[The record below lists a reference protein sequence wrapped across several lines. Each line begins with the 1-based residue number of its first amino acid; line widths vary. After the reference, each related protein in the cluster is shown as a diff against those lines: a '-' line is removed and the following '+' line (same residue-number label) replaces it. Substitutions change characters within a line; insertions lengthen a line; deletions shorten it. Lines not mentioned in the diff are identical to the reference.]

1 MSTIATLILTF
12 YIVILFILS
21 LYGLHRYWILYLYYR
36 YYKWA
41 PPLPRPSQPAIW
53 PKVTVQLPIF
63 NEQYVVKRLINRVC
77 DLDYPRDCL
86 EVQVL
91 DDSTDETTAIAQAT
105 VAKQQA
111 AGVKVHYLHR
121 PNRVGFKAGA
131 LAEGVRTARGE
142 FIAVFD
148 ADFVPPPTFLKD
160 TIPHFQ
166 DPQIGMVQTRWSH
179 LNADYSLLTRIQAL
193 FLDGHFVLEH
203 TARNRSGAFF
213 NFNGTAGV
221 WRRSAIESAGGWQH
235 DTLTEDLDLSY
246 RAQLAGWRFL
256 FLPEVICPA
265 ELPVDVH
272 AFKSQQHRWTKGA
285 MQTAKKLLPKIWR
298 SDLSLSVK
306 LEATVHLTA
315 NVGYLLMA
323 ALALLVGPALWI
335 RHLVPWSPYASALE
349 LGAFLSTSFSIVC
362 FYLVTQS
369 EVSPGKPWRLRDLPA
384 LMSLGIGM
392 CLNNA
397 KGVWQAL
404 CGYSGEFCRT
414 AKYRIESARDDWKHK
429 RYRSMQGRLI
439 GGEALFCV
447 YSLLACGVAVGTAN
461 WVALPFSTLF
471 LIGFAYVAVLSA
483 VHADKGT

>member
-1 MSTIATLILTF
+1 MPIIATFILAF
-12 YIVILFILS
+12 YIGIVFILS
-21 LYGLHRYWILYLYYR
+21 LYGIHRYWILYLYYR
-36 YYKWA
+36 HYKWA
-41 PPLPRPSQPAIW
+41 PPLLQPRPPAMW
-53 PKVTVQLPIF
+53 PKATVQLPIF
-63 NEQYVVKRLINRVC
+63 NERYVVDRLIDGVC
-77 DLDYPRDCL
+77 QLEYPRDRF

-91 DDSTDETTAIAQAT
+91 DDSTDETVAIAQAA
-105 VAKQQA
+105 VARHRA
-111 AGVKVHYLHR
+111 AGINIHYLHR
-121 PNRVGFKAGA
+121 PNRWGFKAGA
-131 LAEGVRTARGE
+131 LAEALRTAQGE

-148 ADFVPPPTFLKD
+148 ADFVPPGAFLKE
-160 TIPHFQ
+160 TIPYFQ

-221 WRRSAIESAGGWQH
+221 WRRTAIEAGGGWQH

-285 MQTAKKLLPKIWR
+285 MQTAKKLLPHIWR
-298 SDLSLSVK
+298 SHLPWPIK

-315 NVGYLLMA
+315 NIGYLLMA
-323 ALALLVGPALWI
+323 VLAFLIGPALWV
-335 RHLVPWSPYASALE
+335 RHLVPWSPYASVLE
-349 LGAFLSTSFSIVC
+349 LAAFISTSFSIAC
-362 FYLVTQS
+362 FYFVTQA
-369 EVSPGKPWRLRDLPA
+369 EVSPGKRWRLRDLPA

-392 CLNNA
+392 CFNNA
-397 KGVWQAL
+397 MAVWQAL
-404 CGYSGEFCRT
+404 WGCSGEFCRT

-429 RYRSMQGRLI
+429 RYRSIQSRAI
-439 GGEALFCV
+439 GGEAVFSV
-447 YSLLACGVAVGTAN
+447 YSLLACGVAVWTAN
-461 WVALPFSTLF
+461 WIALPFSGLF
-471 LIGFAYVAVLSA
+471 LVGFVYVAVLSA
-483 VHADKGT
+483 VHSEGKR